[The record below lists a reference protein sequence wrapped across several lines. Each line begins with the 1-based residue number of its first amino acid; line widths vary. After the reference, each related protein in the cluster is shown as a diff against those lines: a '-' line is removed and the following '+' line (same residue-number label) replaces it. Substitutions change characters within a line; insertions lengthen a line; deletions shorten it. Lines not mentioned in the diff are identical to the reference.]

1 MEKHNDLIK
10 KILKGLLVLFLFFNS
25 YLLQYIPVII
35 FKIDV
40 KNMSTAMRILLSTF
54 SNIILFLVLFFLY
67 YKDLRREWKTFKEK
81 MAENV
86 DVAFKYWFLGLLGMF
101 VSNFI
106 LIFLL
111 KIGQAGNE
119 QAVQKMIEASPW
131 LMLIDAGLLAPF
143 IEEMTFRKTF
153 KDVLKNK
160 WLFILISGVLFGAIH
175 VLGSSTTLADYLF
188 IIPYSSLG
196 IAFAASYYKT
206 DSVFTPILVHM
217 IHNIL
222 LTLLSIL

>member
-1 MEKHNDLIK
+1 M
-10 KILKGLLVLFLFFNS
+10 VLFLFFNS